1 MSLLLKGI
9 SKSFGE
15 NPVLKDVSFRIEDG
29 EFVSLIGPSGVGKTT
44 LLKILADLEISD
56 AGIIR
61 FSQPPG
67 KERPVIMMFQDFA
80 LFPHMTIA
88 ENVGYGLK
96 VRRVKKKDRKGKVNE
111 MLEWFGITGKA
122 EAYPARLSA
131 GEKQRAAIAR
141 ALVVEPMVLLLDE
154 PFANLDKNLK
164 GETADFIRR
173 TQQSF
178 GITTVMVTHDQ
189 EEAFAVSD
197 RIGVLIGGVLK
208 QFDSPKILSAAPADE
223 DTARFLG
230 QSPQDRSRIN
240 PAGKMLS
247 IVTDKAL

>member
-1 MSLLLKGI
+1 MAVELSGI
-9 SKSFGE
+9 SKSYGD
-15 NPVLKDVSFRIEDG
+15 NTVLKNVGFRIDDG

-44 LLKILADLEISD
+44 LLKILADLEIPD
-56 AGIIR
+56 TGIIR
-61 FSQPPG
+61 FSETPG
-67 KERPVIMMFQDFA
+67 KDRPVIMMFQDFA
-80 LFPHMTIA
+80 LFPHMSIA

-96 VRRVKKKDRKGKVNE
+96 VRGVKKKDRRGKVEE
-111 MLEWFGITGKA
+111 MLEWFGITDKA
-122 EAYPARLSA
+122 DAYPARLSA
-131 GEKQRAAIAR
+131 GQKQRAAIAR

-189 EEAFAVSD
+189 DEAFAVSD
-197 RIGVLIGGVLK
+197 RIGVLMGGALK
-208 QFDSPKILSAAPADE
+208 QFDCPSIIAAAPADE

-230 QSPQDRSRIN
+230 QYTPGRTRLA
-240 PAGKMLS
+240 PATELLS
-247 IVTDKAL
+247 VVTKEAL

>member
-1 MSLLLKGI
+1 MAVELSGI
-9 SKSFGE
+9 SKRYGGNS
-15 NPVLKDVSFRIEDG
+15 VLKGVGFRIEDG

-44 LLKILADLEISD
+44 LLKILADLEPPD
-56 AGIIR
+56 TGIIR
-61 FSQPPG
+61 FSETPG
-67 KERPVIMMFQDFA
+67 KDRPVIMMFQDFA

-96 VRRVKKKDRKGKVNE
+96 VRGVRKKERRPKVVK
-111 MLEWFGITGKA
+111 MLEWFGITDKA
-122 EAYPARLSA
+122 DAYPARLSA
-131 GEKQRAAIAR
+131 GQKQRAAIAR

-164 GETADFIRR
+164 GETADFIRK

-189 EEAFAVSD
+189 DEAFAVSD
-197 RIGVLIGGVLK
+197 RIGVLIGGSLR
-208 QFDSPKILSAAPADE
+208 QYDCPTIISSAPADE

-230 QSPQDRSRIN
+230 QSRIG
-240 PAGKMLS
+240 PVPELHS
-247 IVTDKAL
+247 VITDEAL